1 MQHFKRLFRWGLAV
15 LLIGAVI
22 LVIVRVRRGQ
32 TQATSYTQVVTV
44 ERGSLVATI
53 TPTGEV
59 IARYQAK
66 LSFDAN
72 GVPLT
77 ELNVAPGQQVQR
89 GQVLARIDPSSLQ
102 RAVDQAK
109 ADLLSAE
116 EALEKAKNPY
126 TELDRRK
133 AELDVAL
140 AEAALLEAKQST
152 VEKTLRQAEFNLES
166 ARLNLL
172 ITQHSSTVGKTV
184 RDLEYTVAWHERK
197 LRDLQA
203 QLQQGKVDQAAVD
216 EAAEE
221 LAKARIKLEAA
232 RANANAALTA
242 AEDKIKEAEETLAQ
256 LKAGLAE
263 AQARNKVAQAD
274 YNLAKA
280 KDTLASILAGPN
292 PKSIQLAQARYDA
305 AKAALEKAQ
314 AALDAATMTAP
325 FDSTVISVGAEV
337 GDIISSSTIVVTL
350 ADLSNLRIL
359 ATVDE
364 TDISK
369 VEVGQEATIT
379 FDAFPGRKFHGKV
392 LEVPLEG
399 KLVQNVVSY
408 EVPISL
414 ERTEEVSLRPGMTA
428 NVSIVVGRRENA
440 LLLPVLALQQA
451 EDGYVVTVQDPAN
464 GTTMTTRVE
473 VGLSNGMYVE
483 VRRGLNEGDR
493 VVFQYQSST
502 QQTGAFRGF
511 GQMMVVGEPPRQPSV
526 TRP

>member
-1 MQHFKRLFRWGLAV
+1 MKHWKFWLIAGMLV
-15 LLIGAVI
+15 LVGTGV
-22 LVIVRVRRGQ
+22 LVMRIRSNAA
-32 TQATSYTQVVTV
+32 QATSYTQVVTV

-102 RAVDQAK
+102 RAVDQAE
-109 ADLLSAE
+109 ADLLAAE

-126 TELDRRK
+126 TELDRQK

-140 AEAALLEAKQST
+140 AEAALLEAKQATAAKSIQDAERALQQAKDKLVALQNDPST
-152 VEKTLRQAEFNLES
+152 QEQIDRLQWLANIAEVEHGKLLEGPITTEEGRDRQLLAYNRMMDAKDNLE
-166 ARLNLL
+166 A
-172 ITQHSSTVGKTV
+172 
-184 RDLEYTVAWHERK
+184 
-197 LRDLQA
+197 
-203 QLQQGKVDQAAVD
+203 
-216 EAAEE
+216 
-221 LAKARIKLEAA
+221 AKAR
-232 RANANAALTA
+232 AALDLLNA
-242 AEDKIKEAEETLAQ
+242 QNQVIQAEETLAQ

-263 AQARNKVAQAD
+263 AQARNKIAQAE

-414 ERTEEVSLRPGMTA
+414 EGTEEVSLRPGMTA

-511 GQMMVVGEPPRQPSV
+511 GQMIPGAGLLR
-526 TRP
+526 R

>member
-1 MQHFKRLFRWGLAV
+1 MKHWKFWLIAGMLV
-15 LLIGAVI
+15 LVGTGV
-22 LVIVRVRRGQ
+22 LVMRIRSNAA
-32 TQATSYTQVVTV
+32 QATSYTQVVTV

-102 RAVDQAK
+102 RAVDQAE
-109 ADLLSAE
+109 ADLLAAE

-126 TELDRRK
+126 TELDRQK

-140 AEAALLEAKQST
+140 AEAALLEAKQATAAKSIQDAERALQQAKDKLVALQNDPST
-152 VEKTLRQAEFNLES
+152 QEQIDRLQWLANIAEVEHGKLLEGPITTEEGRDRQLLAYNRMMDAKDNLE
-166 ARLNLL
+166 A
-172 ITQHSSTVGKTV
+172 
-184 RDLEYTVAWHERK
+184 
-197 LRDLQA
+197 
-203 QLQQGKVDQAAVD
+203 
-216 EAAEE
+216 
-221 LAKARIKLEAA
+221 AKAR
-232 RANANAALTA
+232 AALDLLNA
-242 AEDKIKEAEETLAQ
+242 QNQVIQAEETLAQ

-263 AQARNKVAQAD
+263 AQARNKIAQAE

-325 FDSTVISVGAEV
+325 FDGTVISVGAEV

-414 ERTEEVSLRPGMTA
+414 EGTEEVSLRPGMTA

-511 GQMMVVGEPPRQPSV
+511 GQMIPGAGLLR
-526 TRP
+526 R